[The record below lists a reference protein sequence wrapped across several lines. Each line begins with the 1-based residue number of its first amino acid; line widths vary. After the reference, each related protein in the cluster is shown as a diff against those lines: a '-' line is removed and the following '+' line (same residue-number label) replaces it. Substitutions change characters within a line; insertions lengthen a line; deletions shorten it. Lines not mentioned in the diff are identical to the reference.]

1 MRTNL
6 AMFTHRSPIRSMC
19 ELMCSTPATRRRSLA
34 TGAWR
39 ARVRRIS
46 CSTSTYDRSIWSSRT
61 MTSSARVVSK
71 VARASRVR
79 SSWVCTSWP
88 IWSSLAS
95 SPSRRCSK
103 VVRTRQPPVRRGHR
117 TRGPNATRSGR
128 WTAGERAMKVSGRS
142 LPGRRLR
149 WNVGPMPKVM
159 VVDDEESLLEAI
171 RYALS
176 REGFEGVTARDGGDA
191 VRDFDAERPDLVVLD
206 LMLPTLNGWDVCRR
220 IRATSQVPILMLTAR
235 DAEVDRVVGLE
246 MGADDY
252 VTKPFSLRELVARVR
267 ALLRRAGTSVDGPRP
282 ETAVLEAGGIR
293 LDAERHEVSVRG
305 TQVNLPLKEF
315 ELLEILMENRNRVLT
330 RQTLIDRV
338 WGYDYVGDTK
348 TLDVHV
354 KRLRARVEEDR
365 HDPRLIVTV
374 RGVGYRFD
382 G

>member
-1 MRTNL
+1 VKVC
-6 AMFTHRSPIRSMC
+6 HR
-19 ELMCSTPATRRRSLA
+19 
-34 TGAWR
+34 
-39 ARVRRIS
+39 
-46 CSTSTYDRSIWSSRT
+46 
-61 MTSSARVVSK
+61 
-71 VARASRVR
+71 
-79 SSWVCTSWP
+79 
-88 IWSSLAS
+88 
-95 SPSRRCSK
+95 
-103 VVRTRQPPVRRGHR
+103 Q
-117 TRGPNATRSGR
+117 
-128 WTAGERAMKVSGRS
+128 
-142 LPGRRLR
+142 LPGWHPRVNLYR
-149 WNVGPMPKVM
+149 MPKVM

-176 REGFEGVTARDGGDA
+176 REGIEVVTARDGGDA
-191 VRDFDAERPDLVVLD
+191 MRDFEAERPDLVVLD

-267 ALLRRAGTSVDGPRP
+267 ALLRRASAGQGEQRDEATVI
-282 ETAVLEAGGIR
+282 EAGGIR
-293 LDAERHEVSVRG
+293 LDQERHEVAVRG
-305 TQVNLPLKEF
+305 EPVNLPLKEF

-330 RQTLIDRV
+330 RQTLIDRI

-348 TLDVHV
+348 TLDVHI

-365 HDPRLIVTV
+365 HNPKLIVTV

>member
-1 MRTNL
+1 
-6 AMFTHRSPIRSMC
+6 
-19 ELMCSTPATRRRSLA
+19 
-34 TGAWR
+34 
-39 ARVRRIS
+39 
-46 CSTSTYDRSIWSSRT
+46 
-61 MTSSARVVSK
+61 
-71 VARASRVR
+71 
-79 SSWVCTSWP
+79 
-88 IWSSLAS
+88 
-95 SPSRRCSK
+95 
-103 VVRTRQPPVRRGHR
+103 
-117 TRGPNATRSGR
+117 
-128 WTAGERAMKVSGRS
+128 
-142 LPGRRLR
+142 
-149 WNVGPMPKVM
+149 MPKVM

-176 REGFEGVTARDGGDA
+176 REGIEVVTARDGGDA
-191 VRDFDAERPDLVVLD
+191 IRDFEAERPDLVVLD

-220 IRATSQVPILMLTAR
+220 IRAVSQVPILMLTAR

-267 ALLRRAGTSVDGPRP
+267 ALLRRASAGHGEQRD
-282 ETAVLEAGGIR
+282 EATVIEGGGIR
-293 LDAERHEVSVRG
+293 LDQERHEVAVRG
-305 TQVNLPLKEF
+305 EPVNLPLKEF

-348 TLDVHV
+348 TLDVHI

-365 HDPRLIVTV
+365 HNPKLIVTV

>member
-1 MRTNL
+1 LPRR
-6 AMFTHRSPIRSMC
+6 HR
-19 ELMCSTPATRRRSLA
+19 E
-34 TGAWR
+34 
-39 ARVRRIS
+39 
-46 CSTSTYDRSIWSSRT
+46 
-61 MTSSARVVSK
+61 
-71 VARASRVR
+71 
-79 SSWVCTSWP
+79 
-88 IWSSLAS
+88 
-95 SPSRRCSK
+95 
-103 VVRTRQPPVRRGHR
+103 
-117 TRGPNATRSGR
+117 
-128 WTAGERAMKVSGRS
+128 
-142 LPGRRLR
+142 
-149 WNVGPMPKVM
+149 WNVWPMPKVM

-176 REGFEGVTARDGGDA
+176 REGIEVVTAVDGGEA
-191 VRDFDAERPDLVVLD
+191 MRDFEVERPDLVVLD

-267 ALLRRAGTSVDGPRP
+267 ALLRRAGTATDGSRP

-293 LDAERHEVSVRG
+293 LDTERHEVSVRG
-305 TQVNLPLKEF
+305 APVSLPLKEF
-315 ELLEILMENRNRVLT
+315 ELLELLMENRNRVLT

>member
-1 MRTNL
+1 
-6 AMFTHRSPIRSMC
+6 
-19 ELMCSTPATRRRSLA
+19 
-34 TGAWR
+34 
-39 ARVRRIS
+39 
-46 CSTSTYDRSIWSSRT
+46 
-61 MTSSARVVSK
+61 
-71 VARASRVR
+71 
-79 SSWVCTSWP
+79 
-88 IWSSLAS
+88 
-95 SPSRRCSK
+95 
-103 VVRTRQPPVRRGHR
+103 
-117 TRGPNATRSGR
+117 
-128 WTAGERAMKVSGRS
+128 
-142 LPGRRLR
+142 
-149 WNVGPMPKVM
+149 MPKVL

-176 REGFEGVTARDGGDA
+176 REGIEVVTARDGGDA
-191 VRDFDAERPDLVVLD
+191 MRDFEAERPDLVVLD

-220 IRATSQVPILMLTAR
+220 IRTTSQVPILMLTAR

-267 ALLRRAGTSVDGPRP
+267 ALLRRAGVAAHGERRTDG
-282 ETAVLEAGGIR
+282 TVLEAGGIR
-293 LDAERHEVSVRG
+293 LDQERHEVTVRG
-305 TQVNLPLKEF
+305 KPVSLPLKEF
-315 ELLEILMENRNRVLT
+315 ELLEILMENHNRVLT

-365 HDPRLIVTV
+365 HQPRLIVTI

>member
-1 MRTNL
+1 M
-6 AMFTHRSPIRSMC
+6 
-19 ELMCSTPATRRRSLA
+19 
-34 TGAWR
+34 
-39 ARVRRIS
+39 
-46 CSTSTYDRSIWSSRT
+46 
-61 MTSSARVVSK
+61 
-71 VARASRVR
+71 
-79 SSWVCTSWP
+79 
-88 IWSSLAS
+88 
-95 SPSRRCSK
+95 
-103 VVRTRQPPVRRGHR
+103 
-117 TRGPNATRSGR
+117 SGR
-128 WTAGERAMKVSGRS
+128 GSI
-142 LPGRRLR
+142 L
-149 WNVGPMPKVM
+149 
-159 VVDDEESLLEAI
+159 VVDDEPTIADVVSRYLERAG
-171 RYALS
+171 YA
-176 REGFEGVTARDGGDA
+176 ARIASDGPGA
-191 VRDFDAERPDLVVLD
+191 LRRAGEERPDLVVLD

-267 ALLRRAGTSVDGPRP
+267 ALLRRAGTAADGPRS

-293 LDAERHEVSVRG
+293 LDQERHEVSVRG
-305 TQVNLPLKEF
+305 SQVSLPLKEF

-365 HDPRLIVTV
+365 HEPKLIVTV